1 MLSCPALVVIRE
13 QWVGVMADSTSVVVG
28 ELAGLGNSEKSGA
41 NRGQTKQMSG
51 IRLFAS
57 NARKF

>member
-1 MLSCPALVVIRE
+1 M
-13 QWVGVMADSTSVVVG
+13 MADITSVVVG

-51 IRLFAS
+51 TWLCAS
-57 NARKF
+57 DARNFKSHTLEKKLDNS